1 MSTSSTRSRGVN
13 RRINS
18 LQSNGTR
25 SRESSQA
32 RKHIV
37 AQDDAYLYALRVAY
51 LAYLLQPKAKRIQ
64 HVPAP
69 PPLIHRP
76 SASINDLMKDFSLLK
91 DSKSTR
97 FPHGFMSELEKRLTS
112 VLMGKERKPEYNDP
126 IVKRTFAAFLNAFT
140 EQSFRKQMEKDRRV
154 EDLVLIFFSNATKEL
169 QKGKSPGDD
178 AWKLM
183 VDRHLALFVRLISL
197 VLKDHDWVRDRPDLT
212 SRLTTL
218 ESKLLAH
225 DQDLA
230 SATSRNGGAGGSTVE
245 VIVPLSYEVKDM
257 PLVQHVA
264 RVFGLTIGQVQSDI
278 NRYKPVWTEKAALQD
293 LKAYQVYL
301 NLDSRKT
308 LRNDDFDLDESYET
322 WKKAEIHE
330 LSQMMLAIVQ
340 ANPELAKSTPGTNR
354 PPFNRSSSTFDASDP
369 MYSDATKKTTESPNA
384 SSYAVDQPVD
394 MRSLNSSNETPETES
409 DDVEVLTYIPSDARL
424 YYRFILAH
432 ILTYDLT
439 NLKARPS
446 ETADPSLLSKESTEL
461 LNELSLR
468 WRVPQPSR
476 TVLYLDVIRENFV
489 DQEISLEMLDAALNF
504 VKETPH
510 DAQKQQSL
518 QGSLLIDRAKW
529 TLTDIATLQQ
539 LLLALHDA
547 LLREL
552 YITMQNCYEPKPPT
566 VGPIMYVLENHIQ
579 DDPSFP
585 QSPEE
590 IVVFSGQLYS
600 GLQQKAHEIYR
611 KYLEKEVPPDQSS
624 WEFFH
629 VIELGK
635 SVVALAQRIQKR
647 YRKNPEILGYAYSA
661 SNLEALLRFGLV

>member
-1 MSTSSTRSRGVN
+1 M
-13 RRINS
+13 
-18 LQSNGTR
+18 
-25 SRESSQA
+25 
-32 RKHIV
+32 
-37 AQDDAYLYALRVAY
+37 
-51 LAYLLQPKAKRIQ
+51 Q

-69 PPLIHRP
+69 PPLIQRS

-112 VLMGKERKPEYNDP
+112 VLMGKEKKPEYNDA

-140 EQSFRKQMEKDRRV
+140 EQSFRKRMEKDRRV

-169 QKGKSPGDD
+169 QKGKSQGDD

-183 VDRHLALFVRLISL
+183 ADRHLALFIRLISL

-212 SRLTTL
+212 SRLSTL

-230 SATSRNGGAGGSTVE
+230 AVTSRNGGAGGSTIE

-264 RVFGLTIGQVQSDI
+264 RIFGLTNGQVQSDI
-278 NRYKPVWTEKAALQD
+278 NRYKPIWTEKAALHD

-322 WKKAEIHE
+322 WKKAEIQE
-330 LSQMMLAIVQ
+330 LSQMMLTIVQ
-340 ANPELAKSTPGTNR
+340 ANPELAKSTPGMNR
-354 PPFNRSSSTFDASDP
+354 PPFNRSSSNFDASDP
-369 MYSDATKKTTESPNA
+369 TYPDATKKTSESPNT
-384 SSYAVDQPVD
+384 SSYVIDQPVD
-394 MRSLNSSNETPETES
+394 MRSVNSGNETPETENE
-409 DDVEVLTYIPSDARL
+409 DDEVFTYIPSDTRV
-424 YYRFILAH
+424 YYRFILAQTMTH
-432 ILTYDLT
+432 DLT
-439 NLKARPS
+439 DQNARS
-446 ETADPSLLSKESTEL
+446 DVADLDLLSKQSTEL
-461 LNELSLR
+461 LNEICLR
-468 WRVPQPSR
+468 WRVPQTSR
-476 TVLYLDVIRENFV
+476 TVLFLDVIREKFV
-489 DQEISLEMLDAALNF
+489 DQDISLERLDAAFNF
-504 VKETPH
+504 VKEPPQ
-510 DAQKQQSL
+510 DAQRHQSL

-529 TLTDIATLQQ
+529 TLTDIATHQQ
-539 LLLALHDA
+539 LLLALHDS

-566 VGPIMYVLENHIQ
+566 VGPIMYVLENHVQ
-579 DDPSFP
+579 HDPSFP
-585 QSPEE
+585 KSSEE
-590 IVVFSGQLYS
+590 MAIFSGQLYS
-600 GLQQKAHEIYR
+600 GLQQKAHEMYR
-611 KYLEKEVPPDQSS
+611 TYLEKEVPPDQSS

-635 SVVALAQRIQKR
+635 SVFALAQRIQKR

-661 SNLEALLRFGLV
+661 FER

>member
-1 MSTSSTRSRGVN
+1 MSNSSSQSRGVN

-18 LQSNGTR
+18 LQSNGTL
-25 SRESSQA
+25 SRESSRA

-37 AQDDAYLYALRVAY
+37 SPEDAYTYALRVAY
-51 LAYLLQPKAKRIQ
+51 LAYLLQPKARRMQ

-69 PPLIHRP
+69 LPTFQRA
-76 SASINDLMKDFSLLK
+76 STSINDLMKDFSLLK

-140 EQSFRKQMEKDRRV
+140 EQSFRKRMEKDRRV

-212 SRLTTL
+212 SRLSTL

-230 SATSRNGGAGGSTVE
+230 AATSRNGGAGGSTIE

-264 RVFGLTIGQVQSDI
+264 RVFGLTNSQVQSDI
-278 NRYKPVWTEKAALQD
+278 NRYRPVWTEKAALQD

-330 LSQMMLAIVQ
+330 LSQMMLTIMQ
-340 ANPELAKSTPGTNR
+340 ANPELAKSKAGINR
-354 PPFNRSSSTFDASDP
+354 PPFNNRSSSNFDVSDP
-369 MYSDATKKTTESPNA
+369 TYPDATKTNQSPNA
-384 SSYAVDQPVD
+384 SSYVIDQPVD
-394 MRSLNSSNETPETES
+394 MRSLHSSNENPETES
-409 DDVEVLTYIPSDARL
+409 DDDEVFTYIPLDTRV
-424 YYRFILAH
+424 YYRFILAQ
-432 ILTYDLT
+432 ILSHDLA
-439 NLKARPS
+439 NPSARPS
-446 ETADPSLLSKESTEL
+446 EAADLDLLSKKSTEL
-461 LNELSLR
+461 LHEICLR

-476 TVLYLDVIRENFV
+476 TVLFLDVIREKFV
-489 DQEISLEMLDAALNF
+489 DQEISLETLDAAFIF
-504 VKETPH
+504 VKESPQDSQRH
-510 DAQKQQSL
+510 QSL
-518 QGSLLIDRAKW
+518 HGSLLVDRVKW

-547 LLREL
+547 LLREV
-552 YITMQNCYEPKPPT
+552 YITMQDCYEPKPPS

-585 QSPEE
+585 KSAEE
-590 IVVFSGQLYS
+590 IIIFSAQLNS
-600 GLQQKAHEIYR
+600 GLQQKAHEMYR
-611 KYLEKEVPPDQSS
+611 VYLEKEVPPDQSS

-635 SVVALAQRIQKR
+635 SVFSLAQRIQKR
-647 YRKNPEILGYAYSA
+647 YRKNPEILGYASSA
-661 SNLEALLRFGLV
+661 LNLEALLRFGLV

>member
-25 SRESSQA
+25 SRESSRA

-37 AQDDAYLYALRVAY
+37 TQEDAYTYALRVAY
-51 LAYLLQPKAKRIQ
+51 LAYLLQPKARRMQ

-69 PPLIHRP
+69 PPLVQRS

-126 IVKRTFAAFLNAFT
+126 IIKRSFAAFLNAFT
-140 EQSFRKQMEKDRRV
+140 EQSFRKRMEKDRRV

-178 AWKLM
+178 AWKLT

-212 SRLTTL
+212 SRLSTL

-230 SATSRNGGAGGSTVE
+230 AATSRNGGAGGSTIE
-245 VIVPLSYEVKDM
+245 VVVPLSHEVKDM
-257 PLVQHVA
+257 ALVQHVA
-264 RVFGLTIGQVQSDI
+264 RVFGLTNGQVQSDI
-278 NRYKPVWTEKAALQD
+278 KRYKPVWTEKAALQD
-293 LKAYQVYL
+293 LKDYQVYL

-322 WKKAEIHE
+322 WKKAEVHE

-340 ANPELAKSTPGTNR
+340 VNPELAKSTPGMVR
-354 PPFNRSSSTFDASDP
+354 PQFNRSSSNFDPSDP
-369 MYSDATKKTTESPNA
+369 MYLDATKKTSESPNA
-384 SSYAVDQPVD
+384 SSYVIDQPVD

-409 DDVEVLTYIPSDARL
+409 EDDEAFTYIPSDTRL
-424 YYRFILAH
+424 YYRSILSWM
-432 ILTYDLT
+432 LTHDLT
-439 NLKARPS
+439 DPNAHPS
-446 ETADPSLLSKESTEL
+446 EAPDLDLLSKHSTEL
-461 LNELSLR
+461 LNEICLR
-468 WRVPQPSR
+468 WRLPQPSR
-476 TVLYLDVIRENFV
+476 TVLFLDVIREKFV
-489 DQEISLEMLDAALNF
+489 DQEIPLETLDAAFNF
-504 VKETPH
+504 AKEPPQ
-510 DAQKQQSL
+510 DAQRRQSL
-518 QGSLLIDRAKW
+518 HGSLLVDRAKW

-539 LLLALHDA
+539 LLLALHDT

-552 YITMQNCYEPKPPT
+552 YITMQSCYEPKPLP
-566 VGPIMYVLENHIQ
+566 VGPIMYVLENHIR
-579 DDPSFP
+579 DDPNFP
-585 QSPEE
+585 KSPEE
-590 IVVFSGQLYS
+590 MTIFSGQLYS
-600 GLQQKAHEIYR
+600 GLQQKSHEMYR
-611 KYLEKEVPPDQSS
+611 TYLEKEVPPDQSS

-635 SVVALAQRIQKR
+635 SVFALAQRIQKR

-661 SNLEALLRFGLV
+661 LNLEALLRLGLV

>member
-1 MSTSSTRSRGVN
+1 
-13 RRINS
+13 
-18 LQSNGTR
+18 
-25 SRESSQA
+25 
-32 RKHIV
+32 
-37 AQDDAYLYALRVAY
+37 
-51 LAYLLQPKAKRIQ
+51 
-64 HVPAP
+64 
-69 PPLIHRP
+69 
-76 SASINDLMKDFSLLK
+76 
-91 DSKSTR
+91 
-97 FPHGFMSELEKRLTS
+97 MSELEKRLTS

-140 EQSFRKQMEKDRRV
+140 EQSFRKRMEKDRRV

-230 SATSRNGGAGGSTVE
+230 AVTSRNGGAGGSTIE

-340 ANPELAKSTPGTNR
+340 ANPELAKSTPGMNR
-354 PPFNRSSSTFDASDP
+354 PPFNRSSSNFDASDP
-369 MYSDATKKTTESPNA
+369 MYADAAKKTTESPNA
-384 SSYAVDQPVD
+384 SSYVIDQPVD
-394 MRSLNSSNETPETES
+394 MRSLNSSNETPEPES
-409 DDVEVLTYIPSDARL
+409 EDDEVFTYIPSDARL
-424 YYRFILAH
+424 YYRFILAQL
-432 ILTYDLT
+432 LTHDLI

-446 ETADPSLLSKESTEL
+446 EAADPNLLSKESTEL

-489 DQEISLEMLDAALNF
+489 DQEISLEMLDAAFNF
-504 VKETPH
+504 VKEPPQ
-510 DAQKQQSL
+510 DAQRQQSL

-552 YITMQNCYEPKPPT
+552 YITMQNCYETKPPT

-579 DDPSFP
+579 ADENFP
-585 QSPEE
+585 TSPEE
-590 IVVFSGQLYS
+590 IIIFSGQLYS
-600 GLQQKAHEIYR
+600 GLQQKAHEMYR
-611 KYLEKEVPPDQSS
+611 NYLEKEVPPDQSS